1 MTGSNPDAFGV
12 HVENVLENISN
23 KPLENRLVFIKSWN
37 EWAEGNYMEPDL
49 KWGNQF
55 LQKLK
60 EELKS

>member
-1 MTGSNPDAFGV
+1 MAKIVNA
-12 HVENVLENISN
+12 
-23 KPLENRLVFIKSWN
+23 WN